1 MTAAFFM
8 YSAAFI
14 TMSERTKT
22 IVPYAAFATGGG
34 VYVPSFAIAAC
45 FMSIALRGTRTW
57 SNRKYPL
64 STALYPI
71 LGPMSPAV
79 TPGIVA

>member
-1 MTAAFFM
+1 MTTAFFM
-8 YSAAFI
+8 YSDAFI
-14 TMSERTKT
+14 TISERTKT

-34 VYVPSFAIAAC
+34 VYVPSFDTDAC
-45 FMSIALRGTRTW
+45 FMSIARRGTRTW
-57 SNRKYPL
+57 SNRRKPL